1 MTDQVITRAP
11 LSDPISQGGNWY
23 RKTVSRREG
32 QLYFKPLAGKPIS
45 YTKHT
50 VTLDNGHVL
59 RKSCL
64 AFKKVQPLSPNRFS
78 SGANTLVSKNDLAGK
93 RNRNSPL
100 NKLDSNDAGPTIAH
114 KPTGSSST
122 KSRKTKT
129 SISKGFN
136 FVNSGLSSPQDLD
149 HWDNVLEDYLGNFGF
164 RGVKGEWSIC
174 VILAT

>member
-59 RKSCL
+59 RKSGL
-64 AFKKVQPLSPNRFS
+64 GFNKVQPLAPSRFS
-78 SGANTLVSKNDLAGK
+78 SVANTLVSKMDLAGK

-100 NKLDSNDAGPTIAH
+100 KKVDSNDAGPTITY

-122 KSRKTKT
+122 KRRTAKT
-129 SISKGFN
+129 SISKSFN
-136 FVNSGLSSPQDLD
+136 FANSDLSSPVVFA
-149 HWDNVLEDYLGNFGF
+149 HFYYGA
-164 RGVKGEWSIC
+164 
-174 VILAT
+174 VIN